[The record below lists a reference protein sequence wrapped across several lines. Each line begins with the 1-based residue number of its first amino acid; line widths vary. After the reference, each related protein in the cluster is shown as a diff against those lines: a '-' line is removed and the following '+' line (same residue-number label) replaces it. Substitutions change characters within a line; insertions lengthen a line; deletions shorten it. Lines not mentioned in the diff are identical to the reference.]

1 MRSAF
6 APRRGRRLHACNQKI
21 FGASGTQH
29 GSVELQPFV
38 VQAAPT
44 KMRVVVQ
51 RRGIERKCSFAEDP
65 LNLTHPLAV
74 MPKPLPPPL
83 SLQLLPPQPLQA
95 LSLPL
100 PPNLLLRQP
109 PQVRLRVREELVHEI
124 LFPRGGRNRR
134 RGRGSRGGRRRR
146 SGDEWQ
152 RVVLYNAEFAHV

>member
-1 MRSAF
+1 M
-6 APRRGRRLHACNQKI
+6 HACNQKI
-21 FGASGTQH
+21 FGASGAKH

-44 KMRVVVQ
+44 KMRGVVQ
-51 RRGIERKCSFAEDP
+51 RRGIERTCSFAEDP
-65 LNLTHPLAV
+65 LNWTHPLGV

-83 SLQLLPPQPLQA
+83 SLQLPPPQPLHA

-109 PQVRLRVREELVHEI
+109 PQVRLRVREELVHEV
-124 LFPRGGRNRR
+124 LFPRGLNRR
-134 RGRGSRGGRRRR
+134 WGPGGRGGRRRR

-152 RVVLYNAEFAHV
+152 RVVLYNAELAHV